1 MLYYTCCIHSY
12 HINPDPIRAP
22 RQAPIDSD
30 ASEIS
35 RLRETTVKRNMW
47 KNMGETWFVI
57 HSCSFS
63 MVRLGQDDGSR
74 WVTYVLSVIQLL
86 KHAQATQTGLKNQ
99 KGFVFLKLPLAVM
112 AVMAV
117 AFF

>member
-1 MLYYTCCIHSY
+1 M
-12 HINPDPIRAP
+12 NPDPIRAP
-22 RQAPIDSD
+22 RQVPIDSD

-35 RLRETTVKRNMW
+35 RLRETTVKRNML

-74 WVTYVLSVIQLL
+74 WVTYVLSVILTAETCPGDPNRLEEPERVRLL
-86 KHAQATQTGLKNQ
+86 ETAPGSDGSDGSDGSGCIARG
-99 KGFVFLKLPLAVM
+99 ARIR
-112 AVMAV
+112 
-117 AFF
+117 